1 MARTFIFAA
10 AAIALMASAPNFAM
24 AQKGPGID
32 ASLPTQED
40 VFAGVSNIAFL
51 PGHRKPQKAQV
62 EPAPKKGILVV
73 SASGSKEYRGLQPVQ
88 QVAAVTTPVSAMP
101 ANTSQEARAL
111 MASPPRSLQGASNLA
126 CVAVAIYHEAR
137 NQSTLGQLAVGS
149 VIQQRAMV
157 RDRWGS
163 TPCEVVTEKSQFSFM
178 TSKYGFPAITEMA
191 PWHTAVQLA
200 VQSLTEGPLPQLHN
214 ADHYHTAAVY
224 PVWRKKMTV
233 VGQIGAHIFYRDP
246 ETNG

>member
-1 MARTFIFAA
+1 MARKYLFAA
-10 AAIALMASAPNFAM
+10 SLLALSFTFTNVAAAQNASQIN
-24 AQKGPGID
+24 
-32 ASLPTQED
+32 ASLPTQAD
-40 VFAGVSNIAFL
+40 LFAGVSDIAFL
-51 PGHRKPQKAQV
+51 PGHRKPKKAPQ
-62 EPAPKKGILVV
+62 APVPQKGILVV
-73 SASGSKEYRGLQPVQ
+73 SASGTKEYRGLQPVQ
-88 QVAAVTTPVSAMP
+88 QAVVTNAAQVRIPEGASE
-101 ANTSQEARAL
+101 QARAL
-111 MASPPRSLQGASNLA
+111 ISSPPRSLQGASDLA

-178 TSKYGFPAITEMA
+178 TSKYGFPAITEMG
-191 PWHTAVQLA
+191 PWTTAVQLA
-200 VQSLTEGPLPQLHN
+200 MQSLSEGPLPQLKD

-224 PVWRKKMTV
+224 PTWRKKMTV